1 MTGPVEEYRSNNKG
15 LGYDDG
21 EERFLRIGVGVVE
34 KPEEEDYRWL
44 GCSSGRREPRCARS
58 RSSI

>member
-1 MTGPVEEYRSNNKG
+1 MTGPIEEYRSNDKG

-34 KPEEEDYRWL
+34 KPEEED
-44 GCSSGRREPRCARS
+44 
-58 RSSI
+58 